1 MSRGERF
8 ALLAIVAL
16 ALALRGWLDS
26 SSIDGRAFLRH
37 DEQHYVDLAREI
49 LNGRLVGDYFINPP
63 LFGWLVAG
71 GSAVAGHLRVALGD
85 EPSFA
90 HFVARE
96 TMSPW
101 VIVLVGRGLSIAASV
116 AGVIAVARLGRRLFA
131 APVGLAA
138 ALLLALDGLAIS
150 RAPLCGN
157 ESLVTLL
164 SLLAVDSVIG
174 HDAQELSRAR
184 RLGAG
189 LLLGLATA
197 TKYSAG
203 IFGVAFAV
211 ALGRRVGP
219 AVIGAV
225 LGFVVGAP
233 ATLLHFGAFVGG
245 FTTQAAFLHEGYRP
259 EDAVAGTSGWLW
271 YAQDFPDSHLGL
283 ALAAAVA
290 LGIAGSLFAALRRT
304 GARHRVLLAASLPLW
319 LFLGSGIFHR
329 DRFLL
334 PATPFL
340 LLHAAWLLHGCVHV
354 LLRASIDTRRAGA
367 EPRLATAASAALVVT
382 ITALAAPAVVA
393 QRADLA
399 AMYGRPDDASGL
411 FAELRAV
418 LRPDERVFELTF
430 QISDELLIDAEPW
443 RELRV
448 AEPPPELRA
457 AVRDDLARRALLPG
471 AEPLRA
477 RLATAGS
484 LAELQR
490 ELAEAGATAL
500 VVVLPSSAFT
510 VEGGLAQA
518 RRNPPFRDCPD
529 WGDLVEWLG
538 SLPRRVETA
547 SRHGT
552 LVASVVDLPR

>member
-16 ALALRGWLDS
+16 ALLLRGWLDS
-26 SSIDGRAFLRH
+26 SAIDGRAFLRH
-37 DEQHYVDLAREI
+37 DEQHYVDSAREL

-71 GSAVAGHLRVALGD
+71 ASALAGQLRVALGAD
-85 EPSFA
+85 PSFA

-116 AGVIAVARLGRRLFA
+116 AAVIAVARLGRRLFA
-131 APVGLAA
+131 PPVGLAA
-138 ALLLALDGLAIS
+138 ALLLALDVLAVG

-164 SLLAVDSVIG
+164 SLLAVDAVAAR
-174 HDAQELSRAR
+174 DPAAMSRAR

-203 IFGVAFAV
+203 IFGVVFVV
-211 ALGRRVGP
+211 ALRKRVGP
-219 AVIGAV
+219 ALLGAA
-225 LGFVVGAP
+225 LGFVLGAP
-233 ATLLHFGAFVGG
+233 TTLLHFGAFVDG
-245 FTTQAAFLHEGYRP
+245 FSTQAAFLHEGYRP
-259 EDAVAGTSGWLW
+259 EDAAAGTNGWLW
-271 YAQDFPDSHLGL
+271 YASDFPDSHHGV

-290 LGIAGSLFAALRRT
+290 LGIAGSLLAALRRD
-304 GARHRVLLAASLPLW
+304 GAAHRALLAASLPLW
-319 LFLGSGIFHR
+319 LYLGSGVFLR

-340 LLHAAWLLHGCVHV
+340 LLHAAWLLHGCVQL
-354 LLRASIDTRRAGA
+354 LLRASIDSRAAGA
-367 EPRLATAASAALVVT
+367 EPRLAPAASAALIVS
-382 ITALAAPAVVA
+382 IAAFAAPSVVA
-393 QRADLA
+393 QRANLA
-399 AMYGRPDDASGL
+399 AMYGRPDAASGL
-411 FAELRAV
+411 FAELRAA
-418 LRPDERVFELTF
+418 LRPDDRVFELTF
-430 QISDELLIDAEPW
+430 QISDELLVDAEPW
-443 RELRV
+443 RELKV
-448 AEPPPELRA
+448 AEPPPALRA
-457 AVRDDLARRALLPG
+457 AVRDDLARRSLLPG

-477 RLATAGS
+477 RLAAAGS

-490 ELAEAGATAL
+490 ELAGAGATAL
-500 VVVLPSSAFT
+500 VVVLPSNAFSGA
-510 VEGGLAQA
+510 GGLAQA
-518 RRNPPFRDCPD
+518 RRNPPFRDCPY

-547 SRHGT
+547 SRDGT

>member
-8 ALLAIVAL
+8 ALLAIAAL
-16 ALALRGWLDS
+16 ALVLRGWLDS
-26 SSIDGRAFLRH
+26 SAVEGRAFLRH

-71 GSAVAGHLRVALGD
+71 ASAVAGQVRVALGD
-85 EPSFA
+85 DPSFA

-101 VIVLVGRGLSIAASV
+101 WIVLVGRALSIAASV
-116 AGVIAVARLGRRLFA
+116 AAVVAVARLGRRLFSP
-131 APVGLAA
+131 PVGLAA
-138 ALLLALDGLAIS
+138 ALLLALDGLAIE

-157 ESLVTLL
+157 ESVTTLL
-164 SLLAVDSVIG
+164 ALLAVDAVAG
-174 HDAQELSRAR
+174 RETATMSRAR

-203 IFGVAFAV
+203 VFAV
-211 ALGRRVGP
+211 VHVVALRKRVGP
-219 AVIGAV
+219 ALLGAA

-233 ATLLHFGAFVGG
+233 ATLLNFGAFVDG
-245 FTTQAAFLHEGYRP
+245 FSTQAAFLHDGYRP
-259 EDAVAGTSGWLW
+259 EDAATRASGWLW
-271 YAQDFPDSHLGL
+271 YADDFAASHHGL

-290 LGIAGSLFAALRRT
+290 LGIAGSLVAAARRD
-304 GARHRVLLAASLPLW
+304 GAAHRALLAASLPLW
-319 LFLGSGIFHR
+319 LYLGSGVFVKN
-329 DRFLL
+329 RFLL

-340 LLHAAWLLHGCVHV
+340 LLHAAWLLHGCVQV
-354 LLRASIDTRRAGA
+354 VLRASIDSRAAGR
-367 EPRLATAASAALVVT
+367 EPRLATATSAALVVT
-382 ITALAAPAVVA
+382 IAALGAPAAVAERAKLAAI
-393 QRADLA
+393 
-399 AMYGRPDDASGL
+399 YGRPDDASGL
-411 FAELRAV
+411 FAELRAA

-448 AEPPPELRA
+448 AEPPPALRA
-457 AVRDDLARRALLPG
+457 AVRDDLARRSLLPG

-484 LAELQR
+484 LAELKRQ
-490 ELAEAGATAL
+490 LADAHATAL
-500 VVVLPSSAFT
+500 VVVLPSVAFGGP
-510 VEGGLAQA
+510 GGLASA
-518 RRNPPFRDCPD
+518 PRNPPFRDCAW

-538 SLPRRVETA
+538 SLPRRVETV
-547 SRHGT
+547 SRHGA